1 MVKNRC
7 SVLTI
12 SEKNAIIVQLE
23 ERMNGMEY
31 DSYYERY
38 LYAEEADV
46 TERALTWDVAV
57 GLQAVDGLQVS
68 GYLRNIAEKHI
79 QGQIGIQEVQA
90 SIEQYYAEHK
100 AGSDSSEN
108 EADKV
113 AANIT
118 EILNEPAFLF
128 TPGGFVAI
136 HRKLFHNVFKF
147 AGKIR
152 DYNISKKE
160 WVLDGDSVSYG
171 YASELRAALDYDID
185 QEKQFSYIG
194 LSNDQMI
201 GRISRFISGLWQ
213 IHPFPEGN
221 TRTTAVFCIKYLRYQ
236 GFTVDNRMFAH
247 HAKYFRDAL
256 VRANYTNRAKGVK
269 ADYSFLYKFFRNLL
283 LGEKHTLKS
292 RFTHILATPAEPAE
306 SPPVEEHKARI
317 QDERTPVT
325 VDPYVGELLKAI
337 GGAQMN
343 VREMMESL
351 GLKGR
356 DNFLKKYLN
365 PALAAGCM
373 RMLYPDNPRHPRQ
386 KYQLTARGSLAWQD
400 LHR

>member
-1 MVKNRC
+1 
-7 SVLTI
+7 
-12 SEKNAIIVQLE
+12 
-23 ERMNGMEY
+23 MEY
-31 DSYYERY
+31 DSYYEQY
-38 LYAEEADV
+38 LCAEEPDV
-46 TERALTWDVAV
+46 TERALSWDVAM

-68 GYLRNIAEKHI
+68 GYLRGMAVKHI
-79 QGQIGIQEVQA
+79 QGQIGIREVKE
-90 SIEQYYAEHK
+90 SLEQYYSEHK
-100 AGSDSSEN
+100 EGSADGM

-118 EILNEPAFLF
+118 EILNEPAFIF
-128 TPGGFVAI
+128 SPGGFVAV

-171 YASELRAALDYDID
+171 YVSELRAALDYDID
-185 QEKQFSYIG
+185 REKQFSYIG
-194 LSNDQMI
+194 LTDEQCVGHI
-201 GRISRFISGLWQ
+201 ARFISGLWQ

-221 TRTTAVFCIKYLRYQ
+221 TRTTAVFCIKYLRYN
-236 GFTVDNRMFAH
+236 GFKVDNRLFAH
-247 HAKYFRDAL
+247 HARYFRDAL
-256 VRANYTNRAKGVK
+256 VRANYTNRAKGIEP
-269 ADYSFLYKFFRNLL
+269 DYSFLYKFFRNLL
-283 LGEKHTLKS
+283 LGESHVLKS
-292 RFTHILATPAEPAE
+292 RFVHIRATSEQAEGEPQE
-306 SPPVEEHKARI
+306 DLKPARI
-317 QDERTPVT
+317 TVESAPVR
-325 VDPYVGELLKAI
+325 VDPYVGELLKVM

-343 VREMMESL
+343 VREMMAEL

-356 DNFLKKYLN
+356 DNFLKKYLT
-365 PALAAGCM
+365 PALAAGCV

>member
-1 MVKNRC
+1 
-7 SVLTI
+7 
-12 SEKNAIIVQLE
+12 
-23 ERMNGMEY
+23 MEY
-31 DSYYERY
+31 DSFYEHY

-57 GLQAVDGLQVS
+57 GLQAVDGLEVS
-68 GYLRNIAEKHI
+68 GYLRKVAEKHI
-79 QGQIGIQEVQA
+79 QGQIGIREVQ
-90 SIEQYYAEHK
+90 SIIEQYYAEHK
-100 AGSDSSEN
+100 EGSGAVAN

-118 EILNEPAFLF
+118 EILNEPAFIF
-128 TPGGFVAI
+128 SPGGFVAI
-136 HRKLFHNVFKF
+136 HHKLFRNVFKF

-152 DYNISKKE
+152 DYNISKTE

-171 YASELRAALDYDID
+171 YASELHAALDYDID
-185 QEKQFSYIG
+185 REKQFSYTG
-194 LSNDQMI
+194 LSDDQMV
-201 GRISRFISGLWQ
+201 GRIARFISGLWQ

-236 GFTVDNRMFAH
+236 GFKVDNRLFAH
-247 HAKYFRDAL
+247 HARYFRDAL
-256 VRANYTNRAKGVK
+256 VRANYSNRAKGVK
-269 ADYSFLYKFFRNLL
+269 PDYSFLYKFFRNLL
-283 LGEKHTLKS
+283 LGEHHMLQS
-292 RFTHILATPAEPAE
+292 RFLHIHVAAPTDVEPLAEAPAEPE
-306 SPPVEEHKARI
+306 MREHAMVK
-317 QDERTPVT
+317 
-325 VDPYVGELLKAI
+325 VDPYVAELLKAI

>member
-1 MVKNRC
+1 VELKERRC
-7 SVLTI
+7 GV
-12 SEKNAIIVQLE
+12 N
-23 ERMNGMEY
+23 Y

-68 GYLRNIAEKHI
+68 DYLRDIAEKHI
-79 QGQIGIQEVQA
+79 QGQIGIHEVQA
-90 SIEQYYAEHK
+90 SLEQYYAEHK
-100 AGSDSSEN
+100 EGFSAAGN

-147 AGKIR
+147 AGNIR

-185 QEKQFSYIG
+185 QEKQFSYAG
-194 LSNDQMI
+194 LTDDQMI
-201 GRISRFISGLWQ
+201 GRIARFISGLWQ

-236 GFTVDNRMFAH
+236 GFKVDNRLFAH

-283 LGEKHTLKS
+283 LGEKYTLKS
-292 RFTHILATPAEPAE
+292 RFAHIRATEVEPVE
-306 SPPVEEHKARI
+306 VQPVEERKERI
-317 QDERTPVT
+317 QDERALIS

-351 GLKGR
+351 ELKGR

-365 PALAAGCM
+365 PAMAAGYL

>member
-1 MVKNRC
+1 
-7 SVLTI
+7 
-12 SEKNAIIVQLE
+12 
-23 ERMNGMEY
+23 MNY

-46 TERALTWDVAV
+46 TERALIWDVAV

-68 GYLRNIAEKHI
+68 GYLREVAEKHI
-79 QGQIGIQEVQA
+79 QGKIDIHEVQS
-90 SIEQYYAEHK
+90 SIERYYAEHK
-100 AGSDSSEN
+100 EGSAAAGN

-113 AANIT
+113 AANMT

-128 TPGGFVAI
+128 SSGGFVAV

-152 DYNISKKE
+152 DFNISKKE

-185 QEKQFSYIG
+185 QEKQFSYAG
-194 LSNDQMI
+194 LNNDQMI
-201 GRISRFISGLWQ
+201 ARIARFISGLWQ
-213 IHPFPEGN
+213 IHPFSEGN

-236 GFTVDNRMFAH
+236 GFKVDNRMFAR

-256 VRANYTNRAKGVK
+256 VRANYSNRAKGVK

-283 LGEKHTLKS
+283 LGENHVLKS
-292 RFTHILATPAEPAE
+292 RFTHIHATVQAPEAEQT
-306 SPPVEEHKARI
+306 V
-317 QDERTPVT
+317 DERQERVKEERPLLS
-325 VDPYVGELLKAI
+325 VDPYVAELLKAI
-337 GGAQMN
+337 GSAQMS
-343 VREMMESL
+343 VREMMERL
-351 GLKGR
+351 ELKGR

-365 PALAAGCM
+365 PTMAAGYL

-386 KYQLTARGSLAWQD
+386 KYRLTARGSLVCQD
-400 LHR
+400 LRR